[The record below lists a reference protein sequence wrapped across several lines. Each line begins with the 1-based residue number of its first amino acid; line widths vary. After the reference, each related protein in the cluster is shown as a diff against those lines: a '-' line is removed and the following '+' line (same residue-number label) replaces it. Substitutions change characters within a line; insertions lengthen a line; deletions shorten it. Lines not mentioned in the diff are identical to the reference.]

1 MLEYNEI
8 KPRKIIL
15 FEGQPYE
22 VLDSWVFRKQQRKPV
37 NQTKLRNLFTG
48 SVTEH
53 SFQVSDKVDEADLME
68 RMVVFQYKS
77 PKDGEYWFS
86 EEANPK
92 NRFTLSADIIGNQV
106 KYLLEKT
113 AVAATIFTN
122 EKDEEKYVGLKFP
135 NKIELRVTEAPP
147 NIKGDSATGGNKV
160 VTLETGATVNAPMF
174 INVGDVL
181 VINTETDDYVER
193 ANKA

>member
-48 SVTEH
+48 SVMEH
-53 SFQVSDKVDEADLME
+53 SFQVSDKVDEADLQE
-68 RMVVFQYKS
+68 RMVVYQYIS
-77 PKDGEYWFS
+77 PKDGGIWFS

-92 NRFTLSADIIGNQV
+92 NRFMLPADV
-106 KYLLEKT
+106 VTDRLKYLKEKSV
-113 AVAATIFTN
+113 VAATIFTDEN
-122 EKDEEKYVGLKFP
+122 DEEHYVGIKYPMKVDLA
-135 NKIELRVTEAPP
+135 VTEAPP
-147 NIKGDSATGGNKV
+147 NFKGDSATGSNKL
-160 VTLETGATVNAPMF
+160 VTLETGAKVTVPMF
-174 INVGDVL
+174 INVGDV
-181 VINTETDDYVER
+181 VTVNTETNEYVSR
-193 ANKA
+193 AEKN

>member
-48 SVTEH
+48 SVMEH
-53 SFQVSDKVDEADLME
+53 SFQVSDKVDEADLMD
-68 RMVVFQYKS
+68 RMVVFLYTN
-77 PKDGEYWFS
+77 PKNGELWFS

-92 NRFTLSADIIGNQV
+92 NRFTLSHEIVGDRI
-106 KYLLEKT
+106 KYLKEKT
-113 AVAATIFTN
+113 PVAATIFTN
-122 EKDEEKYVGLKFP
+122 DDDEEKYVGIKFP
-135 NKIELRVTEAPP
+135 NKVELAVTEAPP
-147 NIKGDSATGGNKV
+147 NFKGDSATGSNKL
-160 VTLETGATVNAPMF
+160 VTLETGAKVTVPMF
-174 INVGDVL
+174 INVGDTIV
-181 VINTETDDYVER
+181 VNTETGEYVER